1 MKTALKKK
9 SLEESLSG
17 HTAQGIESES
27 GVEVVGEN
35 KFKSLLNQYGEFLD
49 KADGANLNYWYVNRI
64 EKYNSS
70 LLRTQELLNPKEI
83 NRFLQM
89 TAIYEDHPG
98 YTKNTGFFISRLMLL
113 GLHDSK
119 QQEFNFD
126 VQNLKPIS
134 GLPMLLRSID
144 ANKSLKVNIYGNIG
158 NCVGNN
164 SQHTVFD
171 IHGDCG
177 YDTGNDSKHCQY
189 IFRGKIGS
197 HVGIG
202 SKDCTFT
209 FLGQKKGE
217 VHIPESTVGATYKF
231 DNRDLANVTFSRIDS
246 SSKVVYIHPNGSEE
260 VFEEW

>member
-1 MKTALKKK
+1 
-9 SLEESLSG
+9 
-17 HTAQGIESES
+17 
-27 GVEVVGEN
+27 
-35 KFKSLLNQYGEFLD
+35 
-49 KADGANLNYWYVNRI
+49 
-64 EKYNSS
+64 
-70 LLRTQELLNPKEI
+70 
-83 NRFLQM
+83 
-89 TAIYEDHPG
+89 
-98 YTKNTGFFISRLMLL
+98 MLL